1 MVRFQRRPGARLVTA
16 LVFAGG
22 LGLMPLAHAS
32 ASAKSLSCTMVPPA
46 EIKATLGLSVGKPTV
61 NNSGPPL
68 GLVCDYTVANT
79 GGTISV
85 TVSFLRPETAKDFA
99 SGQKSSIG
107 GTTRTV
113 RGLGQM
119 AYSNVM
125 GSGQYAISTLYVLQ
139 DNTRTMVQAVA
150 TLAKVE
156 GLARKI
162 LPQT

>member
-1 MVRFQRRPGARLVTA
+1 MVGFKRRPGVRFATA
-16 LVFAGG
+16 LALAGG
-22 LGLMPLAHAS
+22 IGLMPLAHAS
-32 ASAKSLSCTMVPPA
+32 ASAKPLSCGVVTPA
-46 EIKATLGLSVGKPTV
+46 EIKATLGLSVSKPTV

-85 TVSFLRPETAKDFA
+85 TVSFLRPETAKDFT
-99 SGQKSSIG
+99 SGQKGSIG
-107 GTTRTV
+107 GSTKAV

-125 GSGQYAISTLYVLQ
+125 GSGRYAISTVYVLQ
-139 DNTRTMVQAVA
+139 GTTRTMVQAVVP
-150 TLAKVE
+150 LAKVE

-162 LPQT
+162 LAQI